1 MFKKP
6 YFSANFIS
14 TTPEKLTTFILRLP
28 KPGLGRSAN
37 GVKTGVKEARRKP
50 CFSFLPPSAQA
61 VCSRCIEADEL

>member
-6 YFSANFIS
+6 CFSANFIS
-14 TTPEKLTTFILRLP
+14 TTPEKLTRFQSRLP

-50 CFSFLPPSAQA
+50 CFSFFDPLALTRLFRLYP
-61 VCSRCIEADEL
+61 DG